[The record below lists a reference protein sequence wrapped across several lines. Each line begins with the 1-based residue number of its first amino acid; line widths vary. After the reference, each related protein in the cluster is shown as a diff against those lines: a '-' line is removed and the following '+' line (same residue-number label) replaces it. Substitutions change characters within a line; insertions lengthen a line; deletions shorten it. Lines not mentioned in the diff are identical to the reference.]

1 MKKKKKKPNLSVLD
15 ETTTIENQLY
25 RNFLLNKNKKKKIFS
40 KVIPKMY
47 VNTFNLPHFAYC
59 INYCI
64 CMFYT
69 KTNNYASFFLCLWC
83 FVFFRLLTMP

>member
-1 MKKKKKKPNLSVLD
+1 MKKKKKKKPNLSVLD

-69 KTNNYASFFLCLWC
+69 KTNNYASFFCVCGALS
-83 FVFFRLLTMP
+83 FSVY

>member
-1 MKKKKKKPNLSVLD
+1 MKKKKKETQSFGVRRNYDNRKSTLS
-15 ETTTIENQLY
+15 E
-25 RNFLLNKNKKKKIFS
+25 FLAQQKQEKKNFS

-69 KTNNYASFFLCLWC
+69 KTNNYASFFCVCSALSFSVC
-83 FVFFRLLTMP
+83 

>member
-25 RNFLLNKNKKKKIFS
+25 RNFLLNKNKKKKNFS

-69 KTNNYASFFLCLWC
+69 KTNNYASFFCVCSALSFSVC
-83 FVFFRLLTMP
+83 

>member
-1 MKKKKKKPNLSVLD
+1 
-15 ETTTIENQLY
+15 
-25 RNFLLNKNKKKKIFS
+25 
-40 KVIPKMY
+40 MY

-69 KTNNYASFFLCLWC
+69 KTNNYASFFVFVVLCL
-83 FVFFRLLTMP
+83 FPFIDYALGDIATLHNN

>member
-1 MKKKKKKPNLSVLD
+1 MKKKKETQSFGVRRNYDNRKSTLSKFLAQQKQEKKN
-15 ETTTIENQLY
+15 
-25 RNFLLNKNKKKKIFS
+25 FS

-69 KTNNYASFFLCLWC
+69 KLIIMQVFCVCSALSFSVC
-83 FVFFRLLTMP
+83 

>member
-1 MKKKKKKPNLSVLD
+1 MKKKKKKKPNLSVLD

-25 RNFLLNKNKKKKIFS
+25 RNFLLNKNKKKKNFS

-69 KTNNYASFFLCLWC
+69 KK
-83 FVFFRLLTMP
+83 

>member
-25 RNFLLNKNKKKKIFS
+25 RNFLLNKNKKKKNFS
-40 KVIPKMY
+40 EVIPKMY

-69 KTNNYASFFLCLWC
+69 KTNNYASFFCVCSALSFSVC
-83 FVFFRLLTMP
+83 